1 MEAMTTSDSFVGEDN
16 MITIATIYVSA
27 DSAPQALDRALNRLD
42 RIAENSGRIASIE
55 TYTMRKL
62 ADGRYQID
70 FA

>member
-1 MEAMTTSDSFVGEDN
+1 MGNTDSFVGEDN

-27 DSAPQALDRALNRLD
+27 DSAAQALDRACNKLD

-55 TYTMRKL
+55 TYTTHKE
-62 ADGRYQID
+62 ADGRYRID